1 MSRCQA
7 ATPEGAPGL
16 QSRKS
21 VNGMHLGSICPA
33 VSGRIGSA
41 GAHRGGAGASRG
53 GAGAVPEVCTNGQ
66 STAAHGNWKFNFQ
79 LPRRGSRSRYR
90 LCVDCHILPRLASMH
105 FTAAACSLSQNGSR
119 MAPTP
124 LSSHSQF

>member
-41 GAHRGGAGASRG
+41 HGHGHGNEAIEAVGAVVADANALDEIRIREASRGGRG
-53 GAGAVPEVCTNGQ
+53 GAGAVPEVCTNVEKR
-66 STAAHGNWKFNFQ
+66 H
-79 LPRRGSRSRYR
+79 
-90 LCVDCHILPRLASMH
+90 PRLAVIEVQRSSVTV
-105 FTAAACSLSQNGSR
+105 TAGRTMVVFGL
-119 MAPTP
+119 PTTELDVATP
-124 LSSHSQF
+124 